1 MAASAEEAAFQAEA
15 PQEDGDR
22 TMNEWITA
30 GGEHA
35 DPGLWHHIT
44 MITPWVFAGLLLF
57 FVLRAVL
64 RRRRY
69 SAVGVLDEDDKRTV
83 HEAIARAERK
93 TVGEIMPVVVERS
106 DPYPGAGWLSSLFC
120 VLIGSALAAAWLPW
134 HSPALV
140 LLAQLAIGALGFAL
154 SAALPGFKR
163 LFIPGQRA
171 ASAAEEQAFQEF
183 YANGLHKTEAAT
195 GVLIF
200 VSLLEHRVV
209 VMADEGID
217 SVVDDNFWDAT
228 KDLIL
233 RGIKKGSLRD
243 GLVAGIDRAGD
254 CLAEFFPWAE
264 GDRNEIPDRL
274 IIRRE

>member
-1 MAASAEEAAFQAEA
+1 MASAEEAVFQAEA
-15 PQEDGDR
+15 PQEDGDK
-22 TMNEWITA
+22 TMSEWSTVGNEQA
-30 GGEHA
+30 GA
-35 DPGLWHHIT
+35 GLWHQIS

-57 FVLRAVL
+57 FALRAVL
-64 RRRRY
+64 RQRRY
-69 SAVGVLDEDDKRTV
+69 RAMGILDEDDKRIV
-83 HEAIARAERK
+83 REAIARAERK

-106 DPYPGAGWLSSLFC
+106 DPYPGANWLSSLFC

-140 LLAQLAIGALGFAL
+140 LLAQLAMGGLGFGL
-154 SAALPGFKR
+154 SAMLPGFKR
-163 LFIPGQRA
+163 LFILRNHA
-171 ASAAEEQAFQEF
+171 ASVAEEQAFQEF

-200 VSLLEHRVV
+200 VSLLEHRVI
-209 VMADEGID
+209 VMADEGINA
-217 SVVDDNFWDAT
+217 VVDDNFWDT
-228 KDLIL
+228 VNDLIL
-233 RGIKKGSLRD
+233 QGISKGSLRD

-254 CLAEFFPWAE
+254 CLAKFFPWAE